1 MKIIAIT
8 GSIGCGKTFLTNIIR
23 NLGFVVYNMD
33 KWVKYLYYKPAFL
46 DVVKQNF
53 PEVFEADGSFNKR
66 KLRNLVF
73 NDSKRL
79 KKLEALIYPFLKQ
92 KLLNIIRKNSQSDKI
107 FFLEAALLFECN
119 WNVYCQTVILADV
132 AKNVQKERVMAR
144 DNISAED
151 FEKIIA
157 LQMDNEQKK
166 QYADVVINT
175 DKTENLLKVE
185 LIKIIEELTNA

>member
-1 MKIIAIT
+1 M
-8 GSIGCGKTFLTNIIR
+8 
-23 NLGFVVYNMD
+23 
-33 KWVKYLYYKPAFL
+33 
-46 DVVKQNF
+46 
-53 PEVFEADGSFNKR
+53 
-66 KLRNLVF
+66 
-73 NDSKRL
+73 
-79 KKLEALIYPFLKQ
+79 
-92 KLLNIIRKNSQSDKI
+92 NIIRKNSQSDKI

>member
-1 MKIIAIT
+1 MKIIAVT

-46 DVVKQNF
+46 TVIKQNF

-73 NDSKRL
+73 NDNKRL

-92 KLLNIIRKNSQSDKI
+92 KLLTVIRKNSQSDRI
-107 FFLEAALLFECN
+107 FFLEAALLFECK
-119 WNVYCQTVILADV
+119 WNVYCQSVILADV
-132 AKNVQKERVMAR
+132 AKKVQKERVMAR

-151 FEKIIA
+151 FEKIAA

-166 QYADVVINT
+166 QYADIVINT
-175 DKTENLLKVE
+175 DKAENLLKVE
-185 LIKIIEELTNA
+185 LIKVIEELTNA